1 MRQDGMV
8 ARSDSRVSK
17 WVRAVAVVALLG
29 GLLALVLTSC
39 PANRDGVPGQLATA
53 KQETQSSVRSAA
65 LALQLS
71 VDRRSTSALT
81 SVQLTDMRDQIVKA
95 YKEIASLK
103 ADNDTDLKHQRVLT
117 TAMTSFVDDLNAAS
131 AAVRG
136 ASGQADLPPLRQR
149 LLDGADALD
158 RDYDR

>member
-1 MRQDGMV
+1 M
-8 ARSDSRVSK
+8 
-17 WVRAVAVVALLG
+17 ALLG
-29 GLLALVLTSC
+29 GLLALILTSC
-39 PANRDGVPGQLATA
+39 PANRDGMPGQLATA
-53 KQETQSSVRSAA
+53 KQETQSAVRSAA

-71 VDRRSTSALT
+71 ADRRSTSALA
-81 SVQLTDMRDQIVKA
+81 SVQLVDMRDQIVKA
-95 YKEIASLK
+95 YKKIASLR

-117 TAMTSFVDDLNAAS
+117 TAMTAFIDDLNAAS

-136 ASGQADLPPLRQR
+136 ASRPVDLQPLRQR

>member
-1 MRQDGMV
+1 MV
-8 ARSDSRVSK
+8 ARAGNRVSK
-17 WVRAVAVVALLG
+17 SAHAIIVVALLG
-29 GLLALVLTSC
+29 GLLALILTSC
-39 PANRDGVPGQLATA
+39 PANRDGMPGQLATA
-53 KQETQSSVRSAA
+53 KQETQSAVRSAA

-71 VDRRSTSALT
+71 ADRRSTSSLA
-81 SVQLTDMRDQIVKA
+81 SVQLVDMRDQIVKA
-95 YKEIASLK
+95 YKKIASLK

-117 TAMTSFVDDLNAAS
+117 TAMTDFIDDLNTAS

-136 ASGQADLPPLRQR
+136 ASHQVDLTPLRQR

>member
-95 YKEIASLK
+95 YKKIASLK

-131 AAVRG
+131 DAVRG

-158 RDYDR
+158 RDYAR